1 MEGAEQVK
9 DDKDE
14 DLEVMSDF
22 LVDDEAGETEE
33 ESEEEEILSIRS
45 RLDRLEAELGLA
57 E

>member
-1 MEGAEQVK
+1 MK